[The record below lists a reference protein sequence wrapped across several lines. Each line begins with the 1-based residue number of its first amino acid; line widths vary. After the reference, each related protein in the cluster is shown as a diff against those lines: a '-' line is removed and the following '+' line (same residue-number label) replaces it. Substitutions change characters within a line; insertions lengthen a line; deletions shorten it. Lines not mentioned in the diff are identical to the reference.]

1 MLLVK
6 EEKVLQSMIDRLTEI
21 RIWYEM
27 EMRLEKSKVMRISR
41 QPSLVQ
47 IMIDE
52 EQMENVEYFKHLCSL
67 MTDDARCDIKS
78 RNVITKATFNKKKTL
93 FTRKLD

>member
-1 MLLVK
+1 VDGLVLLVK

-41 QPSLVQ
+41 QQFPLW
-47 IMIDE
+47 IMIHKND
-52 EQMENVEYFKHLCSL
+52 
-67 MTDDARCDIKS
+67 
-78 RNVITKATFNKKKTL
+78 
-93 FTRKLD
+93 